1 MELNKNTGHT
11 EWMSNEAHDELTEGR
26 GEYNE

>member
-1 MELNKNTGHT
+1 MELNKNTGRP

-26 GEYNE
+26 GDDSE